1 MVRIVGAILI
11 VAVSALLYFKYMHQK
26 QTHVQELNFD
36 LGLVGPYTVDT
47 YHYDM
52 SINHQAFT
60 PVLSPLVSQYHLG
73 KIEGQIAESWR
84 ASDDFK
90 TWIFTIKKNITFEN
104 GDVITPQVVVKSLTR
119 MAYLMYQKQSASG
132 FMEDLEDLNS
142 LKFANSEFKG
152 ITFDQNSVTLN
163 FIKPKRKLLTLISF
177 GLYGVVHP
185 EDFDARTGE
194 WRNPHKAIASGPY
207 RITEWSETKIK
218 LVRREVNW
226 FYKTENPIDVINLN
240 FLPGPYDFKTNDLFC
255 QHKNSIVMAEQK
267 GAFEFFGPAVSS
279 ISYIKIYNW
288 QNPKSI
294 FSNRKFRQFLRTE
307 FYKAI
312 EKIPNRSTQ
321 LSRSFFPLS
330 MKNVTRNTDFEFD
343 ASTRNALLKLVHGL
357 KIRVPKSSVKVF
369 DAPMS
374 KEKLK
379 AGDEVNYWA
388 LKDISSQ
395 MNFEFELINHDGKI
409 GDHDIRAEKLDIDFL
424 GTGILV
430 EDPDD
435 DIRFMFLSKE
445 GIGLPDETGEIK
457 KLLNDDPLDVAK
469 INQLLWE
476 QAIIWPNSHASRGMW
491 AKKDLLDF
499 SQLNV
504 ALPPVDF
511 QFLGWK

>member
-1 MVRIVGAILI
+1 MQNVP
-11 VAVSALLYFKYMHQK
+11 
-26 QTHVQELNFD
+26 THSQELNFD
-36 LGLVGPYTVDT
+36 LGIVGPNTVDT
-47 YHYDM
+47 HHYDLF
-52 SINHQAFT
+52 INHQSFT
-60 PVLSPLVSQYHLG
+60 SVLSPLVSQYHLG
-73 KIEGQIAESWR
+73 KIEGQIAEGWR

-90 TWIFTIKKNITFEN
+90 TWIFTIKKNITFDN

-132 FMEDLEDLNS
+132 FMEDLIDLSS
-142 LKFANSEFKG
+142 LKTASSEFKG
-152 ITFDQNSVTLN
+152 ITFDQISVTLN
-163 FIKPKRKLLTLISF
+163 FNKPKKKLLNLISF

-185 EDFDARTGE
+185 DDFDAQSGV
-194 WRNPHKAIASGPY
+194 WHNPHKAIASGPY
-207 RITEWSETKIK
+207 RIAEWSNAKIK
-218 LVRREVNW
+218 LVRRAVNW

-255 QHKNSIVMAEQK
+255 QHKNSMIMAERLNE
-267 GAFEFFGPAVSS
+267 FEFFGPAVSS
-279 ISYIKIYNW
+279 ISYLRVYNW

-294 FSNRKFRQFLRTE
+294 FSNRKIRTFLRTE

-312 EKIPNRSTQ
+312 ERIPNRNTQ
-321 LSRSFFPLS
+321 LSRSFFPTS
-330 MKNVTRNTDFEFD
+330 MKNVTRNIDFEFD
-343 ASTRNALLKLVHGL
+343 ASTRNDLIKMLNGV
-357 KIRVPKSSVKVF
+357 KIRVPKYAIKVL
-369 DAPMS
+369 DEPISEA
-374 KEKLK
+374 KLK
-379 AGDEVNYWA
+379 AGDDVNSRA
-388 LKDISSQ
+388 LKDISSRL
-395 MNFEFELINHDGKI
+395 NFNFDIIDVELNILDNEKRAIN
-409 GDHDIRAEKLDIDFL
+409 LDMDFK

-499 SQLNV
+499 SQLNL
-504 ALPPVDF
+504 ALPPIDF